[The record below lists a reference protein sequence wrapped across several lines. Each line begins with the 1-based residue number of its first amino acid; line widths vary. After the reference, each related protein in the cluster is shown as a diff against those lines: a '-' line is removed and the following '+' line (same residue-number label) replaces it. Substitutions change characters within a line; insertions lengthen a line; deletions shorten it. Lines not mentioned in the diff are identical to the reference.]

1 MAIANTF
8 ITLILLSL
16 FVAVY
21 PSLPTL
27 KDFESECWEFESLRP
42 HQLYQSCNSASNF
55 LIAFVAVPE
64 FFVLQSYPS
73 AEGLALEIGI
83 THRYI
88 MSGMLFIVVCFAFQS
103 RNVEKVDN
111 QKAILLGAAIGFSA
125 MCAVIISMPVFR
137 GIPLSIPPMI
147 ATGTIAALSF
157 WSRSKLS

>member
-1 MAIANTF
+1 MPFKKMMSIAAAVP
-8 ITLILLSL
+8 LI
-16 FVAVY
+16 
-21 PSLPTL
+21 
-27 KDFESECWEFESLRP
+27 
-42 HQLYQSCNSASNF
+42 F

-88 MSGMLFIVVCFAFQS
+88 MSGMLLMVTCFAFLS

-111 QKAILLGAAIGFSA
+111 QKEILLGAAIGFSV

-137 GIPLSIPPMI
+137 GIPLSVPPMI

>member
-1 MAIANTF
+1 MPYKTMMSIVATVP
-8 ITLILLSL
+8 LI
-16 FVAVY
+16 
-21 PSLPTL
+21 
-27 KDFESECWEFESLRP
+27 
-42 HQLYQSCNSASNF
+42 F

-88 MSGMLFIVVCFAFQS
+88 MSGMLFMVACFAFLS
-103 RNVEKVDN
+103 RDVEKVDN
-111 QKAILLGAAIGFSA
+111 QKEILLGAAIGFSV

>member
-1 MAIANTF
+1 MPYKKMMSIVATVP
-8 ITLILLSL
+8 LI
-16 FVAVY
+16 
-21 PSLPTL
+21 
-27 KDFESECWEFESLRP
+27 
-42 HQLYQSCNSASNF
+42 F
-55 LIAFVAVPE
+55 LIAFVAVPG

-88 MSGMLFIVVCFAFQS
+88 MSGMLFMVVCFAFQS
-103 RNVEKVDN
+103 RNVDKVDN
-111 QKAILLGAAIGFSA
+111 QKAILLGAAIGFSV

-147 ATGTIAALSF
+147 ATGTIAVLSF

>member
-1 MAIANTF
+1 MPYKKMMSIVATVP
-8 ITLILLSL
+8 LI
-16 FVAVY
+16 
-21 PSLPTL
+21 
-27 KDFESECWEFESLRP
+27 
-42 HQLYQSCNSASNF
+42 F
-55 LIAFVAVPE
+55 LIGFVAVPE

-88 MSGMLFIVVCFAFQS
+88 MSGMLFMVACFAFQS

-111 QKAILLGAAIGFSA
+111 QKEILLGAAIGFSV

>member
-1 MAIANTF
+1 MPYKKMMSIVATVP
-8 ITLILLSL
+8 LI
-16 FVAVY
+16 
-21 PSLPTL
+21 
-27 KDFESECWEFESLRP
+27 
-42 HQLYQSCNSASNF
+42 F
-55 LIAFVAVPE
+55 LIAFVTVPE

-88 MSGMLFIVVCFAFQS
+88 MSGMLFMVACFAFLS

-111 QKAILLGAAIGFSA
+111 QKEILLGAAIGLSV

>member
-1 MAIANTF
+1 MPYKKMMSIVATVP
-8 ITLILLSL
+8 LI
-16 FVAVY
+16 
-21 PSLPTL
+21 
-27 KDFESECWEFESLRP
+27 
-42 HQLYQSCNSASNF
+42 F

-88 MSGMLFIVVCFAFQS
+88 MSGMLFMVVCFTFLS

-111 QKAILLGAAIGFSA
+111 QKEILLGAAIGFSV

>member
-1 MAIANTF
+1 MPFKKMMSIAAAVP
-8 ITLILLSL
+8 LI
-16 FVAVY
+16 
-21 PSLPTL
+21 
-27 KDFESECWEFESLRP
+27 
-42 HQLYQSCNSASNF
+42 F

-88 MSGMLFIVVCFAFQS
+88 MSGMLFMVACFAFLS

-111 QKAILLGAAIGFSA
+111 QKDILLGAAIGFSV

-137 GIPLSIPPMI
+137 GIPLSVPPMI

>member
-1 MAIANTF
+1 MPYKIMMSINATVP
-8 ITLILLSL
+8 LI
-16 FVAVY
+16 
-21 PSLPTL
+21 
-27 KDFESECWEFESLRP
+27 
-42 HQLYQSCNSASNF
+42 F

-88 MSGMLFIVVCFAFQS
+88 MSGILFMVVCFAFLS

-111 QKAILLGAAIGFSA
+111 QKEILLGAANGLSV

-147 ATGTIAALSF
+147 ATGTIAVLSF
-157 WSRSKLS
+157 WSRMKLS

>member
-1 MAIANTF
+1 MPFKKMMSIAAAVP
-8 ITLILLSL
+8 LI
-16 FVAVY
+16 
-21 PSLPTL
+21 
-27 KDFESECWEFESLRP
+27 
-42 HQLYQSCNSASNF
+42 F

-88 MSGMLFIVVCFAFQS
+88 MSGMLFMVACFAFLS

-111 QKAILLGAAIGFSA
+111 QKEILLGAVIGFSV
-125 MCAVIISMPVFR
+125 MCAIIISMPVFR
-137 GIPLSIPPMI
+137 GIPLSVPPMI

>member
-1 MAIANTF
+1 MPYKIMMSIVATVP
-8 ITLILLSL
+8 LI
-16 FVAVY
+16 
-21 PSLPTL
+21 
-27 KDFESECWEFESLRP
+27 
-42 HQLYQSCNSASNF
+42 F

-111 QKAILLGAAIGFSA
+111 QKAILLGTAIGLA
-125 MCAVIISMPVFR
+125 TMCAVIISIDSISSYPVEYTANDCHR
-137 GIPLSIPPMI
+137 NN
-147 ATGTIAALSF
+147 
-157 WSRSKLS
+157 SRT